1 MIFTRLSDQSTI
13 EMIMISAMNSFMRQH
28 AEKNSNFILINA
40 KWVVL
45 SFFVMFSSAK
55 WYAICYFE
63 CKFRSR
69 QHTRSTDDSK
79 MICMHSLILFIN
91 PQNSSEIL
99 EKKQKQQHQLCINNE
114 CWNSSD
120 KQCECLVRYWLYIY
134 INYTLGQG
142 ICTDSSD
149 LNWTLCSSALCCAE
163 SIFNWSWKPQNSH
176 PN

>member
-40 KWVVL
+40 KWVWL

-134 INYTLGQG
+134 INKLHTRSGNLYWFIGFK
-142 ICTDSSD
+142 
-149 LNWTLCSSALCCAE
+149 LNSL
-163 SIFNWSWKPQNSH
+163 Q
-176 PN
+176 